1 MEKIKIDLLREKYQI
16 PASPKRPFV
25 VFGRVLLAMVVFV
38 SVAGA
43 TMSYN
48 VSASSDASG
57 FPRFSLFSTI
67 RHLVGA
73 GDRQLKGER
82 DDRINF
88 LLLGIGGK
96 GHDGPMLTDTI
107 IFASYKPSTND
118 IGMLSIPRDMAV
130 PIPDEG
136 YRKVNHANY
145 FGEQKEPGAGPV
157 LASEV
162 IGGVIGQEIQY
173 YLRVDF
179 DGFGK
184 LIDDVGGIDVD
195 VENTFTDAEYPILGS
210 EYKECGTYATVDL
223 ENPDTGEVESVDV
236 PTYACRY
243 ETITFTKGPAHLD
256 GATALKYV
264 RSRHG
269 NNGEGSDFER
279 AKRQQKVIAAVKEKM
294 MSSGT
299 LLNPARIA
307 RIMETL
313 QDNVATNI
321 SAWELL
327 RLAGKL
333 KDVDT
338 TKIVSRV
345 LDSSNESPLYAT
357 SLNGAYVLLPKN
369 DDWGPVRLMAAN
381 LLVPDGSASTIA
393 SSSTKKSSTPS
404 TPSIPSVKIEIQ
416 NGTTITGLA
425 FRASQLLDGN
435 GYDVTKIGN
444 AVERSYE
451 HTVIYDLSNGAK
463 PKELKALQ
471 DTLKA
476 EEILSATSGA
486 LSGTVVPKGITV
498 TPEDYEALATA
509 KNIDFLVILGES
521 AGSLAMKTGY

>member
-1 MEKIKIDLLREKYQI
+1 MDKIKIDLLRQKYQI
-16 PASPKRPFV
+16 PASPKKPFV

-48 VSASSDASG
+48 VDASADVSG

-73 GDRQLKGER
+73 GDRQLKGEK

-88 LLLGIGGK
+88 LLLGIGGA

-107 IFASYKPSTND
+107 VFASYKPSTNEV
-118 IGMLSIPRDMAV
+118 GMLSIPRDMAV

-136 YRKVNHANY
+136 WRKVNHANY
-145 FGEQKEPGAGPV
+145 FGEEKQTGAGPV
-157 LASEV
+157 MASEV
-162 IGGVIGQEIQY
+162 IGGVIGQNVDY

-184 LIDDVGGIDVD
+184 LIDDVGGVD
-195 VENTFTDAEYPILGS
+195 VVVDTTFTDAEYPILGS
-210 EYKECGTYATVDL
+210 EYKDCGTSVTQDQT
-223 ENPDTGEVESVDV
+223 NPDTGEVESVQV

-243 ETITFTKGPAHLD
+243 EIITFTKGPMHLD
-256 GATALKYV
+256 GTTALKYV

-279 AKRQQKVIAAVKEKM
+279 AKRQQKVIAGVKEKM

-299 LLNPARIA
+299 LLNPARISH
-307 RIMETL
+307 IMDTL
-313 QDNVATNI
+313 KENVATNI

-327 RLAGKL
+327 QLAGKL
-333 KDVDT
+333 KNVDT
-338 TKIVSRV
+338 SKITTKV
-345 LDSSNESPLYAT
+345 LDDSTASPLYAT

-369 DDWGPVRLMAAN
+369 DDWGPVRQMAAN
-381 LLVPDGSASTIA
+381 LLVPDGSSPTVATTST
-393 SSSTKKSSTPS
+393 TKKSSAPTTPS
-404 TPSIPSVKIEIQ
+404 TPSTKIEIQ

-444 AVERSYE
+444 AAERAYK
-451 HTVIYDLSNGAK
+451 HTVIYDLSNGKKQA
-463 PKELKALQ
+463 ELKALQ
-471 DTLKA
+471 ESLQADVTM
-476 EEILSATSGA
+476 SATGYMMSGN
-486 LSGTVVPKGITV
+486 VVPQGISLSSD
-498 TPEDYEALATA
+498 DYQSLATA

-521 AGSLAMKTGY
+521 SANLAIK

>member
-1 MEKIKIDLLREKYQI
+1 MEKIKIDLLRQKYQI

-25 VFGRVLLAMVVFV
+25 VFGRILLAMVVFV

-57 FPRFSLFSTI
+57 FPHFSLFSTI

-73 GDRQLKGER
+73 GDRQLKGEK

-88 LLLGIGGK
+88 LLLGIGGA

-107 IFASYKPSTND
+107 VFASYKPSTNEV
-118 IGMLSIPRDMAV
+118 GMLSIPRDMAV

-136 YRKVNHANY
+136 WRKVNHANY
-145 FGEQKEPGAGPV
+145 FGEQKQAGAGPV
-157 LASEV
+157 MASEV
-162 IGGVIGQEIQY
+162 IGGVIGQEVQY

-184 LIDDVGGIDVD
+184 LIDDVGGVDVD

-210 EYKECGTYATVDL
+210 EYKDCGTFVAQDQT
-223 ENPDTGEVESVDV
+223 NPDTGEVETVNV
-236 PTYACRY
+236 PTYGCRY
-243 ETITFTKGPAHLD
+243 EIVTFAKGPMHLD
-256 GATALKYV
+256 GTTALKYV

-279 AKRQQKVIAAVKEKM
+279 AKRQQKVIAGVKEKM

-299 LLNPARIA
+299 LLNPARISH
-307 RIMETL
+307 IMDTL
-313 QDNVATNI
+313 KENVATNI

-327 RLAGKL
+327 QLAGKL
-333 KDVDT
+333 KNVDT

-345 LDSSNESPLYAT
+345 LDSSEASPLYAT

-369 DDWGPVRLMAAN
+369 DDWTPVQQMAAN
-381 LLVPDGSASTIA
+381 LLVPDGSTSTVA
-393 SSSTKKSSTPS
+393 TTKKSSTSLSSEAPAGAKAD
-404 TPSIPSVKIEIQ
+404 VKIEIQ

-471 DTLKA
+471 SALKA

-521 AGSLAMKTGY
+521 ASNLAIK

>member
-1 MEKIKIDLLREKYQI
+1 MEKIKIDLLRQKYQI

-48 VSASSDASG
+48 VNASSDASG
-57 FPRFSLFSTI
+57 FPHFSLFSTI

-73 GDRQLKGER
+73 GDRQLKGEK

-88 LLLGIGGK
+88 LLLGIGGA

-136 YRKVNHANY
+136 WRKVNHANY

-157 LASEV
+157 MAGEV
-162 IGGVIGQEIQY
+162 IGGVIGQEVQY
-173 YLRVDF
+173 YVRVDF

-184 LIDDVGGIDVD
+184 LIDDVGGVD
-195 VENTFTDAEYPILGS
+195 VVVDNTFTDAEYPILGS
-210 EYKECGTYATVDL
+210 EYKDCGTSVAQDQT
-223 ENPDTGEVESVDV
+223 NPDTGEIESVQV
-236 PTYACRY
+236 PTYGCRY
-243 ETITFTKGPAHLD
+243 EVVTFTKGPAHLD
-256 GATALKYV
+256 GETALKYV

-279 AKRQQKVIAAVKEKM
+279 AKRQQKVIAGVKEKLL
-294 MSSGT
+294 SSGT
-299 LLNPARIA
+299 LLNPARISH
-307 RIMETL
+307 IMDTL
-313 QDNVATNI
+313 KENVATNI

-327 RLAGKL
+327 QLAGKL

-345 LDSSNESPLYAT
+345 LDSSDASPLYAT

-369 DDWGPVRLMAAN
+369 DDWTPVQQMAAN
-381 LLVPDGSASTIA
+381 LLVPDASASTIA
-393 SSSTKKSSTPS
+393 TSSTKKSSTPLTPS

-444 AVERSYE
+444 AAERAYK
-451 HTVIYDLSNGAK
+451 HTVIYDLSNGKKQA
-463 PKELKALQ
+463 ELTALQ
-471 DTLKA
+471 DSLQADVTM
-476 EEILSATSGA
+476 SATSNM
-486 LSGTVVPKGITV
+486 LSGNVVPKGISFSSD
-498 TPEDYEALATA
+498 DYQSLATA

-521 AGSLAMKTGY
+521 SANLAIK

>member
-16 PASPKRPFV
+16 PASPKKPFV
-25 VFGRVLLAMVVFV
+25 VFGRVLLSMIVFA

-73 GDRQLKGER
+73 GDRLLKGEK
-82 DDRINF
+82 DDRINI
-88 LLLGIGGK
+88 LLLGIGGE

-107 IFASYKPSTND
+107 IFTSYQPSTND
-118 IGMLSIPRDMAV
+118 IGMLSVPRDMAV
-130 PIPDEG
+130 PIPDQG
-136 YRKVNHANY
+136 WRKVNHANY
-145 FGEQKEPGAGPV
+145 FGEQIQEGGGPV

-162 IGGVIGQEIQY
+162 IGDVIGQEINY
-173 YLRVDF
+173 YVRVDF

-184 LIDDVGGIDVD
+184 LIDDVGGVD
-195 VENTFTDAEYPILGS
+195 VIVDTTFTDSQYPILGS
-210 EYKECGTYATVDL
+210 EYDDCGTYNAQERT
-223 ENPDTGEVESVDV
+223 NPDTGETETVRV
-236 PTYACRY
+236 PTYECRY
-243 ETITFTKGPAHLD
+243 ETITFTSGPMHLD
-256 GATALKYV
+256 GSTALKYV

-279 AKRQQKVIAAVKEKM
+279 AKRQQKVIAGVKEKL

-299 LLNPARIA
+299 LLNPARLA
-307 RIMETL
+307 SIMDTL
-313 QDNVATNI
+313 KENIATNI

-327 RLAGKL
+327 QFAGKM
-333 KDVDT
+333 KNVDT
-338 TKIVSRV
+338 TKIVNRV

-369 DDWGPVRLMAAN
+369 DDWGPVRQMAENIMVADPTS
-381 LLVPDGSASTIA
+381 VATT
-393 SSSTKKSSTPS
+393 SSSAKKPAASAV
-404 TPSIPSVKIEIQ
+404 PSVRIEIQ
-416 NGTTITGLA
+416 NGTSISGLA

-444 AVERSYE
+444 AAERAYKQ
-451 HTVIYDLSNGAK
+451 TVIFDLTNGKK
-463 PKELKALQ
+463 PSELKNLQ
-471 DTLKA
+471 KSIQA
-476 EEILSATSGA
+476 EIT
-486 LSGTVVPKGITV
+486 LSGTGEIASGTLVPKGITLP
-498 TPEDYEALATA
+498 TEDPQTLVTA

-521 AGSLAMKTGY
+521 ASNLALK

>member
-1 MEKIKIDLLREKYQI
+1 MEKIKIDLLRQKYQI
-16 PASPKRPFV
+16 PASPKKPFV
-25 VFGRVLLAMVVFV
+25 VFGRILLSMVVFV

-48 VSASSDASG
+48 VDASSDASG
-57 FPRFSLFSTI
+57 FPHFSLFSTI

-73 GDRQLKGER
+73 GDRQLKGEK
-82 DDRINF
+82 DDRVNF
-88 LLLGIGGK
+88 LLLGIGGE

-107 IFASYKPSTND
+107 IFASYQPSTDD

-145 FGEQKEPGAGPV
+145 FGEQKETGAGPV

-184 LIDDVGGIDVD
+184 LIDDVGGVDVD
-195 VENTFTDAEYPILGS
+195 VENTFTDAEYPILGA
-210 EYKECGTYATVDL
+210 EYDDCGTYATIEQEDP
-223 ENPDTGEVESVDV
+223 ETGEIESVDV

-279 AKRQQKVIAAVKEKM
+279 AKRQQKVIAGVKEKM

-299 LLNPARIA
+299 LLNPARLA
-307 RIMETL
+307 NIMDTL
-313 QDNVATNI
+313 KDNVATNI

-345 LDSSNESPLYAT
+345 LDSSTESPLYAT

-369 DDWGPVRLMAAN
+369 DDWGPVRQMAAN
-381 LLVPDGSASTIA
+381 LLVPDASASTIA
-393 SSSTKKSSTPS
+393 TTSTAKKPSTPS
-404 TPSIPSVKIEIQ
+404 TPSIPLVKIEIQ

-471 DTLKA
+471 SALKA
-476 EEILSATSGA
+476 EEVLSATSGA
-486 LSGTVVPKGITV
+486 LSENVVPKGISATS
-498 TPEDYEALATA
+498 ENYEELATA

-521 AGSLAMKTGY
+521 AGSLALK